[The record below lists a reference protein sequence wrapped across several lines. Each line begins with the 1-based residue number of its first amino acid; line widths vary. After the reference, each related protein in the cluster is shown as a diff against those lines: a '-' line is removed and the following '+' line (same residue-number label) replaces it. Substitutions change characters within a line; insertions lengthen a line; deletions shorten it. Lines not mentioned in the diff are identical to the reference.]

1 MGDAMKIRKDV
12 YKMAVPVLTEQLFIT
27 SIGVLNTI
35 IASGLGKEAIS
46 AIGTVD
52 SFNNIIIFFFNSLAL
67 GGTVVAAQY
76 SGQKN
81 YKGVKETTRQSIF
94 SAVILSSI
102 TTIII
107 WLCRNI
113 ILQSFMGNAEKEVIN
128 YATVYFSIALFN
140 YPLTAFAFVASGIL
154 RATGR
159 QNEPMKINIIINII
173 NIILSYFFV
182 YGMSLSNI
190 NIKVYI
196 SGMGVKGAAIA
207 ITAARLVGA
216 ILFLYAL
223 FGKYN
228 KIKLKSIKKFR
239 FNMAMQKSILNVGLP
254 AGIETFLFSI
264 GKFVQ
269 QIFII
274 SLGTVSMASN
284 TIAWSVFGLLI
295 IPGNALT
302 IVATTMVGN
311 FMGMGKPDEAEKIS
325 LYLVKLASIGKIV
338 ISIFIFPLAVVI
350 ASIYSTDPEVVRL
363 TSQIIRINAVVI
375 PILWPASFIIPSGL
389 RGAGDSRFTMMVS
402 ITSLWFF
409 RVFVG
414 YIFSITLK
422 FGITGLWVAMFFDWI
437 ARATIY
443 YLRLKRGKWKER
455 VVIQ

>member
-1 MGDAMKIRKDV
+1 MKIRKDV
-12 YKMAVPVLTEQLFIT
+12 YKMALPVLTEQLFIT

-81 YKGVKETTRQSIF
+81 YKGIKEVTRQSIF
-94 SAVILSSI
+94 SAVVLSFI
-102 TTIII
+102 TTLII
-107 WLCRNI
+107 WFCRDI
-113 ILQSFMGNAEKEVIN
+113 ILQSFLGNAEEQVRS
-128 YATVYFSIALFN
+128 YASVYFNIALFN
-140 YPLTAFAFVASGIL
+140 YPLTAFAFVVSGIL

-159 QNEPMKINIIINII
+159 QNEPMKINIIINVI

-182 YGMSLSNI
+182 YGISVDNI
-190 NIKVYI
+190 GMNISI

-207 ITAARLVGA
+207 ITVARLVGA
-216 ILFLYAL
+216 LLFVYAL
-223 FGKYN
+223 YGKFSRIRF
-228 KIKLKSIKKFR
+228 KTIKEFKL
-239 FNMAMQKSILNVGLP
+239 NMAMQKSIFNVGLP

-295 IPGNALT
+295 IPGNALC

-311 FMGMGKPDEAEKIS
+311 FMGMGNHEEAEKIN
-325 LYLVKLASIGKIV
+325 LYQVKLATVGKV
-338 ISIFIFPLAVVI
+338 IISVIIFPLAAVI
-350 ASIYSTDPEVVRL
+350 AAIYSKDPEVVRL
-363 TSQIIRINAVVI
+363 TAQIIRMNAVAI

-389 RGAGDSRFTMMVS
+389 RGAGDSKFTMVVS

-414 YIFSITLK
+414 YIFSITLN
-422 FGITGLWVAMFFDWI
+422 FGVTGLWMAMYFDFI
-437 ARATIY
+437 TRGITY

-455 VVIQ
+455 VVIT

>member
-1 MGDAMKIRKDV
+1 MKIRKDV

-35 IASGLGKEAIS
+35 IASGIGKEAIS

-81 YKGVKETTRQSIF
+81 YKGVKEATRQSIF
-94 SAVILSSI
+94 SAVVLSSI
-102 TTIII
+102 TTLIM
-107 WLCRNI
+107 WLSRDI
-113 ILQSFMGNAEKEVIN
+113 VLQSFIGSAEEQVRS
-128 YATVYFSIALFN
+128 YAAVYFSIALLN

-159 QNEPMKINIIINII
+159 QNEPMKINIIINVI
-173 NIILSYFFV
+173 NIILSYLLV
-182 YGMSLSNI
+182 YGFSLDNI
-190 NIKVYI
+190 HVNLSI
-196 SGMGVKGAAIA
+196 SGMGVRGAAIA
-207 ITAARLVGA
+207 ITSARLVGA
-216 ILFLYAL
+216 LLFVYAL

-228 KIKLKSIKKFR
+228 KIRLKTIKEFR
-239 FNMAMQKSILNVGLP
+239 LNMAMQKSILNVGLP

-302 IVATTMVGN
+302 IVATTMIGN
-311 FMGMGKPDEAEKIS
+311 FMGMGKADEAEKTN
-325 LYLVKLASIGKIV
+325 LYLVKLATLGKAV
-338 ISIFIFPLAVVI
+338 ISVFIFPLAAVI
-350 ASIYSTDPEVVRL
+350 ASIYSKDPEVVRL
-363 TSQIIRINAVVI
+363 TSQIIRINAIVI

-389 RGAGDSRFTMMVS
+389 RGAGDSKFTMVVS

-422 FGITGLWVAMFFDWI
+422 WGITGLWIAMFLDWI
-437 ARATIY
+437 ARAIIY
-443 YLRLKRGKWKER
+443 YLRLKRGKWKKR